1 MDNYYK
7 YINDGMKNTKET
19 FDIFKKELGR
29 EDVFKKN
36 IFIKNSENMYLED
49 EYGYI
54 KIHIKTIP
62 ILALLNKSEN
72 THIIIT
78 TVGKNNEDPLN
89 KLNEEKSKYIYIR
102 AYHELDEFIKLVLND
117 NSAIF
122 GKEEFMSNDYYK
134 IFKFK
139 DGEKF
144 LGINVNQEVVNGF
157 IYDSLDY
164 IVGKIKEKGSFYL
177 KMEGFLKYF
186 IIYDYEILE
195 NNRYKMIDGQLVKV

>member
-1 MDNYYK
+1 M
-7 YINDGMKNTKET
+7 G
-19 FDIFKKELGR
+19 
-29 EDVFKKN
+29 
-36 IFIKNSENMYLED
+36 
-49 EYGYI
+49 
-54 KIHIKTIP
+54 
-62 ILALLNKSEN
+62 
-72 THIIIT
+72 
-78 TVGKNNEDPLN
+78 
-89 KLNEEKSKYIYIR
+89 IR
-102 AYHELDEFIKLVLND
+102 ALVLND
-117 NSAIF
+117 KSAIF